1 MLKKSKCAVLPY
13 FQTPVISAMLH
24 WNESPIWFVW
34 VFSPFS
40 FIPCESHVCPGY
52 VRLPQGPLRLIS
64 KLVLSVSI
72 YCLPVFP
79 PKKFPTCWAKVV
91 RMIHFSVTSQEAPAG
106 MGSVLSVSIVLE
118 RAAFS
123 LSRALLWSSF
133 DWKYFA
139 CLTTCWWIFLC
150 QVMCQEL
157 AEHSKLI
164 TCVHTVKEKQTA
176 RHRWYE
182 EWDFIS
188 VTRDCVVNESIQSA
202 GNW

>member
-1 MLKKSKCAVLPY
+1 MRCFSVL
-13 FQTPVISAMLH
+13 QTPVISAMLH
-24 WNESPIWFVW
+24 WNFLFALL
-34 VFSPFS
+34 VFFPPFC
-40 FIPCESHVCPGY
+40 FIPCESYVCPCY
-52 VRLPQGPLRLIS
+52 IRLLQGTIRLVS
-64 KLVLSVSI
+64 KVILSVSI
-72 YCLPVFP
+72 YCLPGFP
-79 PKKFPTCWAKVV
+79 PKGISYMLSKNGKNYIYF
-91 RMIHFSVTSQEAPAG
+91 FVTSQKAAAG
-106 MGSVLSVSIVLE
+106 MGSVLSVSIVSE
-118 RAAFS
+118 RAAFF

-188 VTRDCVVNESIQSA
+188 VTRDCVVNESTQSA

>member
-1 MLKKSKCAVLPY
+1 
-13 FQTPVISAMLH
+13 MLH
-24 WNESPIWFVW
+24 WNESPICFVW
-34 VFSPFS
+34 VFFPFS
-40 FIPCESHVCPGY
+40 FIPCESCVCPCY
-52 VRLPQGPLRLIS
+52 IRLPQGPHRLIS
-64 KLVLSVSI
+64 KFVLSVSI
-72 YCLPVFP
+72 HCLPVFP
-79 PKKFPTCWAKVV
+79 PEEISYMLSKSGKNYTF
-91 RMIHFSVTSQEAPAG
+91 FVTSQEAPAG
-106 MGSVLSVSIVLE
+106 MGRVLSVSIVLE

>member
-1 MLKKSKCAVLPY
+1 MKCAVFSC
-13 FQTPVISAMLH
+13 FQTPVISATRIEL
-24 WNESPIWFVW
+24 NLLFALFDFFSPIFFHITWILCLSLLHQAFTRDSQVDLQAH
-34 VFSPFS
+34 PFS
-40 FIPCESHVCPGY
+40 EHLQLPG
-52 VRLPQGPLRLIS
+52 
-64 KLVLSVSI
+64 
-72 YCLPVFP
+72 FP
-79 PKKFPTCWAKVV
+79 PKEMSHVLSKNGKNYTF
-91 RMIHFSVTSQEAPAG
+91 FVTFQEAPAG
-106 MGSVLSVSIVLE
+106 MGSVLSVSIVSE
-118 RAAFS
+118 RAAFFP
-123 LSRALLWSSF
+123 SRALLWSSF

-188 VTRDCVVNESIQSA
+188 VTRDCVVNESTQSA

>member
-1 MLKKSKCAVLPY
+1 MCCFFMLPDTCNLSY
-13 FQTPVISAMLH
+13 LH
-24 WNESPIWFVW
+24 WIESPICIVW
-34 VFSPFS
+34 LFFPLFS
-40 FIPCESHVCPGY
+40 FILHESCVCPCY
-52 VRLPQGPLRLIS
+52 TRLSQGTVRLIS
-64 KLVLSVSI
+64 KLILSVSI
-72 YCLPVFP
+72 YSLPGFP
-79 PKKFPTCWAKVV
+79 PKEMSHVLSKNGKNYTF
-91 RMIHFSVTSQEAPAG
+91 FVTFQEAPAG
-106 MGSVLSVSIVLE
+106 MGSVLSVSIVSE
-118 RAAFS
+118 RAAFFP
-123 LSRALLWSSF
+123 SRALLWSSF

-188 VTRDCVVNESIQSA
+188 VTRDCVVNESTQSA